1 MRRNK
6 LKVLSSLAILGIA
19 GLGLAACN
27 NNTGS
32 GTTPSPT
39 PTPTENGGGATTTPT
54 PTPVPT
60 TPSQTTTTTPNQSST
75 ANTPAQKVVKSISI
89 SGGKTLY
96 LVGEEFSFD
105 GVVVTKTY
113 NDETQETATA
123 DEVTY
128 KIYSDEDGTKEA
140 TSIATA
146 GTYYV
151 YVTCGGKDNYY
162 AITVQEKQQ
171 TIHENAVVKGVTP
184 TKTDISTKVDI
195 YNQNG
200 NEVYAT
206 ANSSKKIQSEDKS
219 ATCDGIEFSQRLK
232 MQGSAV
238 AAGESVSVAADGTV
252 SNGRVI
258 VVKVAQASK
267 LTFYGMPSSEQKR
280 SFILTNNAD
289 YSREVASAADKT
301 NIGSYKFDVAAGTYY
316 FYVGASNDALGTNA
330 GGWYFYGV
338 DIAYDVPTS
347 SLTYSEIKVDA
358 SNAKTDFNLNDTF
371 STDGLVVKG
380 KNNLGTWDIL
390 SKEDYKVTNT
400 DDTEVST
407 ATPGKKTLK
416 VTAKGHSDNYDIQVI
431 NPNAT
436 VENIVVKEE
445 AKGVYKQGEVI
456 SLSGL
461 VITSTDSDSV
471 TQDIAYDAEKITY
484 KVLDGETDVTS
495 QFTTL
500 TKGTYTVELTYASK
514 TTTYNITMLEVK
526 ERKFEYKNEV
536 AVGSDS
542 YASSLIVSYTDGTD
556 ADWSKYNDTILST
569 AEGYSTKF
577 YSDADCTTL
586 IDTATNAF
594 ASVGT
599 VYMKLSYQDYSSN
612 AITLTVKNFNSESY
626 YTKDN
631 LTSSSVVKDA
641 TIFDGNLITITG
653 GKNLGAPEG
662 KDGICNQEVQIKLDA
677 NTDASKFK
685 GLILNIK
692 QKVALKLYM
701 NCSTDKSGKT
711 FVIKD
716 PTGKIVFTSN
726 DIVKN
731 KTDNTLVEV
740 TLEAGTY
747 TIESLTGSVRFA
759 GIEATKAE

>member
-1 MRRNK
+1 MKRNK

-32 GTTPSPT
+32 GTTQSPT
-39 PTPTENGGGATTTPT
+39 TTPTENGGGATTPTPT

-60 TPSQTTTTTPNQSST
+60 TPSQSTTTTPNQSST
-75 ANTPAQKVVKSISI
+75 NTPEQNKIESISV
-89 SGGKTLY
+89 SGQTK
-96 LVGEEFSFD
+96 EFLPGSEFVF
-105 GVVVTKTY
+105 GGTVTK
-113 NDETQETATA
+113 N
-123 DEVTY
+123 
-128 KIYSDEDGTKEA
+128 YSDGSQVVATEEEYIVTIYTDNSYETEA
-140 TSIATA
+140 ENIKTA

-151 YVTCGGKDNYY
+151 VVSIGDKLATYEIV
-162 AITVQEKQQ
+162 VREKQQ

-195 YNQNG
+195 YNQHG
-200 NEVYAT
+200 NEVYVT
-206 ANSSKKIQSEDKS
+206 ANSSKKIQSEDKT

-238 AAGESVSVAADGTV
+238 AAGESVNVSADGTV

-301 NIGSYKFDVAAGTYY
+301 NIGSYEFDVAAGTYY
-316 FYVGASNDALGTNA
+316 FYVGATNATLGTTA

-338 DIAYDVPTS
+338 DIAYDVPAS

-358 SNAKTDFNLNDTF
+358 YNVRTDFNLNDTF

-416 VTAKGHSDNYDIQVI
+416 VTAKGHSDTYDIQVI

-436 VENIVVKEE
+436 IENIVVKEE

-484 KVLDGETDVTS
+484 KVLDGEADVTS

-526 ERKFEYKNEV
+526 EGKFEYKNEV

-626 YTKDN
+626 YVKDAN
-631 LTSSSVVKDA
+631 LTSGTDYKKQTLFEGNFVDVKV
-641 TIFDGNLITITG
+641 GTG
-653 GKNLGAPEG
+653 TCKADSNTA
-662 KDGICNQEVQIKLDA
+662 INQGEMQIKLDA
-677 NTDASKFK
+677 GDGKEIIFVV
-685 GLILNIK
+685 K
-692 QKVALKLYM
+692 QKITLKIIA
-701 NCSTDKSGKT
+701 NASGNKKYI
-711 FVIKD
+711 IKD
-716 PTGKIVFTSN
+716 AVGTELKAGDLS
-726 DIVKN
+726 
-731 KTDNTLVEV
+731 KTADGDTTIEI

-747 TIESLTGSVRFA
+747 SFTSNGGGVRFA

>member
-32 GTTPSPT
+32 GTTQSPT
-39 PTPTENGGGATTTPT
+39 STPTENGGGATTPTPT

-60 TPSQTTTTTPNQSST
+60 TPSQSTTTTPNQSST
-75 ANTPAQKVVKSISI
+75 NTPEQNKIESISV
-89 SGGKTLY
+89 SGQTK
-96 LVGEEFSFD
+96 EFLPGSEFVF
-105 GVVVTKTY
+105 GGTVTK
-113 NDETQETATA
+113 N
-123 DEVTY
+123 
-128 KIYSDEDGTKEA
+128 YSDGSQVVATEEEYIVTIYTDNSYETEA
-140 TSIATA
+140 ENIKTA

-151 YVTCGGKDNYY
+151 VVSIGDKLATYEIV
-162 AITVQEKQQ
+162 VREKQQ

-195 YNQNG
+195 YNQHG
-200 NEVYAT
+200 NEVYVT
-206 ANSSKKIQSEDKS
+206 ANSSKKIQSEDKT

-238 AAGESVSVAADGTV
+238 AAGESVNVSADGTV

-301 NIGSYKFDVAAGTYY
+301 NIGSYEFDVAAGTYY
-316 FYVGASNDALGTNA
+316 FYVGATNATLGTTA

-338 DIAYDVPTS
+338 DIAYDVPAS

-358 SNAKTDFNLNDTF
+358 SNVRTDFNLNDTF

-416 VTAKGHSDNYDIQVI
+416 VTAKGHSDTYDIQVI

-436 VENIVVKEE
+436 IENIVVKEE

-484 KVLDGETDVTS
+484 KVLDGEADVTS

-526 ERKFEYKNEV
+526 EGKFEYKNEV

-631 LTSSSVVKDA
+631 LTSSSVVKNV

-747 TIESLTGSVRFA
+747 TIESITGSVRFA

>member
-1 MRRNK
+1 MKRNK

-32 GTTPSPT
+32 GTTQSPT
-39 PTPTENGGGATTTPT
+39 TTPTENGGGATTPTPT

-60 TPSQTTTTTPNQSST
+60 TPSQSTTTTPNQSST
-75 ANTPAQKVVKSISI
+75 NTPEQNKIESISV
-89 SGGKTLY
+89 SGQTK
-96 LVGEEFSFD
+96 EFLPGSEFVF
-105 GVVVTKTY
+105 GGTVTK
-113 NDETQETATA
+113 N
-123 DEVTY
+123 
-128 KIYSDEDGTKEA
+128 YSDGSQVVATEEEYIVTIYTDNSYETEA
-140 TSIATA
+140 ENIKTA

-151 YVTCGGKDNYY
+151 VVSIGDKLATYEIV
-162 AITVQEKQQ
+162 VREKQQ

-195 YNQNG
+195 YNQHG
-200 NEVYAT
+200 NEVYVT
-206 ANSSKKIQSEDKS
+206 ANSSKKIQSEDKT

-238 AAGESVSVAADGTV
+238 AAGESVNVSADGTV

-301 NIGSYKFDVAAGTYY
+301 NIGSYEFDVAAGIYY
-316 FYVGASNDALGTNA
+316 FYVGATNATLGTTA

-338 DIAYDVPTS
+338 DIAYDVPAS

-358 SNAKTDFNLNDTF
+358 SNVRTDFNLNDTF

-416 VTAKGHSDNYDIQVI
+416 VTAKGHSDTYDIQVI

-436 VENIVVKEE
+436 IENIVVKEE

-484 KVLDGETDVTS
+484 KVLDGEADVTS

-526 ERKFEYKNEV
+526 EGKFEYKNEV

-626 YTKDN
+626 YVKDAN
-631 LTSSSVVKDA
+631 LTSGTDYKKQTLFEGNFVDVKV
-641 TIFDGNLITITG
+641 GTG
-653 GKNLGAPEG
+653 TCKADSNTA
-662 KDGICNQEVQIKLDA
+662 INQGEMQIKLDA
-677 NTDASKFK
+677 GDGKEIIFVV
-685 GLILNIK
+685 K
-692 QKVALKLYM
+692 QKITLKIIA
-701 NCSTDKSGKT
+701 NASGNKKYI
-711 FVIKD
+711 IKD
-716 PTGKIVFTSN
+716 AVGTELKAGDLS
-726 DIVKN
+726 
-731 KTDNTLVEV
+731 KTADGDTTIEI

-747 TIESLTGSVRFA
+747 SFTSNGGGVRFA

>member
-1 MRRNK
+1 MKRNK

-32 GTTPSPT
+32 GTYPKSTT
-39 PTPTENGGGATTTPT
+39 TPTENGGGATTPTPT

-60 TPSQTTTTTPNQSST
+60 TPSQSTTTTPNQSST
-75 ANTPAQKVVKSISI
+75 NTPEQNKIESISV
-89 SGGKTLY
+89 SGQTK
-96 LVGEEFSFD
+96 EFLPGSEFVF
-105 GVVVTKTY
+105 GGTVTK
-113 NDETQETATA
+113 N
-123 DEVTY
+123 
-128 KIYSDEDGTKEA
+128 YSDGSQVVATEEEYIVTIYTDNSYETEA
-140 TSIATA
+140 ENIKTA

-151 YVTCGGKDNYY
+151 VVSIGDKLATYEIV
-162 AITVQEKQQ
+162 VREKQQ

-195 YNQNG
+195 YNQHG
-200 NEVYAT
+200 NEVYVT
-206 ANSSKKIQSEDKS
+206 ANSSKKIQSEDKT

-238 AAGESVSVAADGTV
+238 AAGESVNVSADGTV

-301 NIGSYKFDVAAGTYY
+301 NIGSYEFDVAAGTYY
-316 FYVGASNDALGTNA
+316 FYVGATNATLGTTA

-338 DIAYDVPTS
+338 DIAYDVPAS

-358 SNAKTDFNLNDTF
+358 SNVRTDFNLNDTF

-416 VTAKGHSDNYDIQVI
+416 VTAKGHSDTYDIQVI

-436 VENIVVKEE
+436 IENIVVKEE

-484 KVLDGETDVTS
+484 KVLDGEADVTS

-526 ERKFEYKNEV
+526 EGKFEYKNEV

-626 YTKDN
+626 YVKDAN
-631 LTSSSVVKDA
+631 LTSGTDYKKQTLFEGNFVDVKV
-641 TIFDGNLITITG
+641 GTG
-653 GKNLGAPEG
+653 TCKADSNTA
-662 KDGICNQEVQIKLDA
+662 INQGEMQIKLDA
-677 NTDASKFK
+677 GDGKEIIFVV
-685 GLILNIK
+685 K
-692 QKVALKLYM
+692 QKITLKIIA
-701 NCSTDKSGKT
+701 NASGNKKYI
-711 FVIKD
+711 IKD
-716 PTGKIVFTSN
+716 AVGTELKAGDLS
-726 DIVKN
+726 
-731 KTDNTLVEV
+731 KTADGDTTIEI

-747 TIESLTGSVRFA
+747 SFTSNGGGVRFA

>member
-1 MRRNK
+1 MKRNK

-39 PTPTENGGGATTTPT
+39 TTPTENGGGATTPTPT

-60 TPSQTTTTTPNQSST
+60 TPSQSTTTTPNQSST
-75 ANTPAQKVVKSISI
+75 NTPEQNKIESISV
-89 SGGKTLY
+89 SGQTK
-96 LVGEEFSFD
+96 EFLPGSEFVF
-105 GVVVTKTY
+105 GGTVTK
-113 NDETQETATA
+113 N
-123 DEVTY
+123 
-128 KIYSDEDGTKEA
+128 YSDGSQVVATEEEYIVTIYTDNSYETEA
-140 TSIATA
+140 ENIKTA

-151 YVTCGGKDNYY
+151 VVSIGDKLATYEIV
-162 AITVQEKQQ
+162 VREKQQ

-195 YNQNG
+195 YNQHG
-200 NEVYAT
+200 NEVYVT
-206 ANSSKKIQSEDKS
+206 ANSSKKIQSEDKT

-238 AAGESVSVAADGTV
+238 AAGESVNVSADGTV

-301 NIGSYKFDVAAGTYY
+301 NIGSYEFDVAAGTYY
-316 FYVGASNDALGTNA
+316 FYVGATNATLGTTA

-338 DIAYDVPTS
+338 DIAYDVPAS

-358 SNAKTDFNLNDTF
+358 SNVRTDFNLNDTF

-416 VTAKGHSDNYDIQVI
+416 VTAKGHSDTYDIQVI

-436 VENIVVKEE
+436 IENIVVKEE

-484 KVLDGETDVTS
+484 KVLDGEADVTS

-526 ERKFEYKNEV
+526 EGKFEYKNEV

-626 YTKDN
+626 YVKDAN
-631 LTSSSVVKDA
+631 LTSGTDYKKQTLFEGNFVDVKV
-641 TIFDGNLITITG
+641 GTG
-653 GKNLGAPEG
+653 TCKADSNTA
-662 KDGICNQEVQIKLDA
+662 INQGEMQIKLDA
-677 NTDASKFK
+677 GDGKEIIFVV
-685 GLILNIK
+685 K
-692 QKVALKLYM
+692 QKITLKIIA
-701 NCSTDKSGKT
+701 NASGNKKYI
-711 FVIKD
+711 IKD
-716 PTGKIVFTSN
+716 AVGTELKAGDLS
-726 DIVKN
+726 
-731 KTDNTLVEV
+731 KTADGDTTIEI

-747 TIESLTGSVRFA
+747 SFTSNGGGVRFA

>member
-1 MRRNK
+1 MKRNK

-32 GTTPSPT
+32 GTTQSPT
-39 PTPTENGGGATTTPT
+39 TTPTENGGGATTPTPT

-60 TPSQTTTTTPNQSST
+60 TPSQSTTTTPNQSST
-75 ANTPAQKVVKSISI
+75 NTPEQNKIESISV
-89 SGGKTLY
+89 SGQTK
-96 LVGEEFSFD
+96 EFLPGSEFVF
-105 GVVVTKTY
+105 GGTVTK
-113 NDETQETATA
+113 N
-123 DEVTY
+123 
-128 KIYSDEDGTKEA
+128 YSDGSQVVATEEEYIVTIYTDNSYETEA
-140 TSIATA
+140 ENIKTA

-151 YVTCGGKDNYY
+151 VVSIGDKLATYEIV
-162 AITVQEKQQ
+162 VREKQQ

-195 YNQNG
+195 YNQHG
-200 NEVYAT
+200 NEVYVT
-206 ANSSKKIQSEDKS
+206 ANSSKKIQSEDKT

-238 AAGESVSVAADGTV
+238 AAGESVNVSADGTV

-301 NIGSYKFDVAAGTYY
+301 NIGSYEFDVAAGTYY
-316 FYVGASNDALGTNA
+316 FYVGATNATLGTTA

-338 DIAYDVPTS
+338 DIAYDVPAS

-358 SNAKTDFNLNDTF
+358 SNVRTDFNLNDTF

-416 VTAKGHSDNYDIQVI
+416 VTAKGHSDTYDIQVI

-436 VENIVVKEE
+436 IENIVVKEE

-484 KVLDGETDVTS
+484 KVLDGEADVTS

-526 ERKFEYKNEV
+526 EGKFEYKNEV

-626 YTKDN
+626 YIKDAN
-631 LTSSSVVKDA
+631 LTSGTDYKKQTLFEGNFVDVKV
-641 TIFDGNLITITG
+641 GTG
-653 GKNLGAPEG
+653 TCKADSNTA
-662 KDGICNQEVQIKLDA
+662 INQGEMQIKLDA
-677 NTDASKFK
+677 GDGKEIIFV
-685 GLILNIK
+685 LLQMHLEIK
-692 QKVALKLYM
+692 
-701 NCSTDKSGKT
+701 
-711 FVIKD
+711 
-716 PTGKIVFTSN
+716 
-726 DIVKN
+726 
-731 KTDNTLVEV
+731 NTLLKMQ
-740 TLEAGTY
+740 LE
-747 TIESLTGSVRFA
+747 RN
-759 GIEATKAE
+759 

>member
-32 GTTPSPT
+32 GTTQSPT
-39 PTPTENGGGATTTPT
+39 TTPTENGGGATTPTPT

-60 TPSQTTTTTPNQSST
+60 TPSQSTTPTPNQSST
-75 ANTPAQKVVKSISI
+75 NTPEQNKIESISV
-89 SGGKTLY
+89 SGQTK
-96 LVGEEFSFD
+96 EFLPGSEFVF
-105 GVVVTKTY
+105 GGTVTK
-113 NDETQETATA
+113 N
-123 DEVTY
+123 
-128 KIYSDEDGTKEA
+128 YSDGSQVVATEEEYIVTIYTDNSYETEA
-140 TSIATA
+140 ENIKTA

-151 YVTCGGKDNYY
+151 VVSIGDKLATYEIV
-162 AITVQEKQQ
+162 VREKQQ

-184 TKTDISTKVDI
+184 TETDISTKVDI
-195 YNQNG
+195 YNQHG
-200 NEVYAT
+200 NEVYVT
-206 ANSSKKIQSEDKS
+206 ANSSKKIQSEDKT

-238 AAGESVSVAADGTV
+238 AAGESVNVSADGTV

-280 SFILTNNAD
+280 SFILTNNVD

-301 NIGSYKFDVAAGTYY
+301 NIGSYEFDVAAGTYY
-316 FYVGASNDALGTNA
+316 FYVGATNATLGTTA

-338 DIAYDVPTS
+338 DIAYDVPAS

-358 SNAKTDFNLNDTF
+358 SNVRTDFNLNDTF

-416 VTAKGHSDNYDIQVI
+416 VTAKGHSDTYDIQVI

-436 VENIVVKEE
+436 IENIVVKEE

-484 KVLDGETDVTS
+484 KVLDGEADVTS

-526 ERKFEYKNEV
+526 EGKFEYKNEV

-626 YTKDN
+626 YVKDAN
-631 LTSSSVVKDA
+631 LTSGTDYKKQTLFEGNFVDVKV
-641 TIFDGNLITITG
+641 GTG
-653 GKNLGAPEG
+653 TCKADSNTA
-662 KDGICNQEVQIKLDA
+662 INQGEMQIKLDA
-677 NTDASKFK
+677 GDGKEIIFVV
-685 GLILNIK
+685 K
-692 QKVALKLYM
+692 QKITLKIIA
-701 NCSTDKSGKT
+701 NASGNKKYI
-711 FVIKD
+711 IKD
-716 PTGKIVFTSN
+716 AVGTELKAGDLS
-726 DIVKN
+726 
-731 KTDNTLVEV
+731 KTADGDTTIEI

-747 TIESLTGSVRFA
+747 SFTSNGGGVRFA

>member
-1 MRRNK
+1 MKRNK

-32 GTTPSPT
+32 GTTQSPT
-39 PTPTENGGGATTTPT
+39 TTPTENGGGATTPTPT

-60 TPSQTTTTTPNQSST
+60 TPSQSTTTTPNQSST
-75 ANTPAQKVVKSISI
+75 NTPEQNKIESISV
-89 SGGKTLY
+89 SGQTK
-96 LVGEEFSFD
+96 EFLPGSEFVF
-105 GVVVTKTY
+105 GGTVTK
-113 NDETQETATA
+113 N
-123 DEVTY
+123 
-128 KIYSDEDGTKEA
+128 YSDGSQVVATEEEYIVTIYTDNSYETEA
-140 TSIATA
+140 ENIKTA

-151 YVTCGGKDNYY
+151 VVSIGDKLATYEIV
-162 AITVQEKQQ
+162 VREKQQ

-195 YNQNG
+195 YNQHG
-200 NEVYAT
+200 NEVYVT
-206 ANSSKKIQSEDKS
+206 ANSSKKIQSEDKT

-238 AAGESVSVAADGTV
+238 AAGESVNVSADGTV

-301 NIGSYKFDVAAGTYY
+301 NIGSYEFDVAAGTYY
-316 FYVGASNDALGTNA
+316 FYVGATNATLGTTA

-338 DIAYDVPTS
+338 DIAYDVPAS

-358 SNAKTDFNLNDTF
+358 SNVRTDFNLNDTF

-416 VTAKGHSDNYDIQVI
+416 VTAKGHSDTYDIQVI

-436 VENIVVKEE
+436 IENIVVKEE

-484 KVLDGETDVTS
+484 KVLDGEADVTS

-526 ERKFEYKNEV
+526 EGKFEYKNEV

-626 YTKDN
+626 YVKDAN
-631 LTSSSVVKDA
+631 LTSGTDYKKQTLFEGNFVDVKV
-641 TIFDGNLITITG
+641 GTG
-653 GKNLGAPEG
+653 TCKADSNTA
-662 KDGICNQEVQIKLDA
+662 INQGEMQIKLDA
-677 NTDASKFK
+677 GDGKEIIFVV
-685 GLILNIK
+685 K
-692 QKVALKLYM
+692 QKITLKIIA
-701 NCSTDKSGKT
+701 NASGNKKYI
-711 FVIKD
+711 IKD
-716 PTGKIVFTSN
+716 AVGTELKAGDLS
-726 DIVKN
+726 
-731 KTDNTLVEV
+731 KTADGDTTIEI

-747 TIESLTGSVRFA
+747 SFTSNGGGVRFA
-759 GIEATKAE
+759 GIEATKVE

>member
-1 MRRNK
+1 MKRNK

-32 GTTPSPT
+32 GTTQSPT
-39 PTPTENGGGATTTPT
+39 TTPTENGGGATTPTPT

-60 TPSQTTTTTPNQSST
+60 TPSQSTTTTPNQSST
-75 ANTPAQKVVKSISI
+75 NTPEQNKIESISV
-89 SGGKTLY
+89 SGQTK
-96 LVGEEFSFD
+96 EFLPGSEFVF
-105 GVVVTKTY
+105 GGTVTK
-113 NDETQETATA
+113 N
-123 DEVTY
+123 
-128 KIYSDEDGTKEA
+128 YSDGSQVVATEEEYIVTIYTDNSYETEA
-140 TSIATA
+140 ENIKTA

-151 YVTCGGKDNYY
+151 VVSIGDKLATYEIV
-162 AITVQEKQQ
+162 VREKQQ
-171 TIHENAVVKGVTP
+171 TIHEKAVVKGVTP

-195 YNQNG
+195 YNQHG
-200 NEVYAT
+200 NEVYVT
-206 ANSSKKIQSEDKS
+206 ANSSKKIQSEDKT

-238 AAGESVSVAADGTV
+238 AAGESVNVSADGTV

-289 YSREVASAADKT
+289 YSREVASAADKA
-301 NIGSYKFDVAAGTYY
+301 NIGSYEFDVAAGTYY
-316 FYVGASNDALGTNA
+316 FYVGATNATLGTTA

-338 DIAYDVPTS
+338 DIAYDVPAS

-358 SNAKTDFNLNDTF
+358 SNVRTDFNLNDTF

-390 SKEDYKVTNT
+390 SKEDYKVINT

-416 VTAKGHSDNYDIQVI
+416 VTAKGHSDTYDIQVI

-436 VENIVVKEE
+436 IENIIVKEE

-484 KVLDGETDVTS
+484 KVLDGEADVTS

-526 ERKFEYKNEV
+526 EGKFEYKNEV

-626 YTKDN
+626 YVKDAN
-631 LTSSSVVKDA
+631 LTSGTDYKKQTLFEGNFVDVKV
-641 TIFDGNLITITG
+641 GTG
-653 GKNLGAPEG
+653 TCKADSNTA
-662 KDGICNQEVQIKLDA
+662 INQGEMQIKLDA
-677 NTDASKFK
+677 GDGKEIIFVV
-685 GLILNIK
+685 K
-692 QKVALKLYM
+692 QKITLKIIA
-701 NCSTDKSGKT
+701 NASGNKKYI
-711 FVIKD
+711 IKD
-716 PTGKIVFTSN
+716 AVGTELKAGDLS
-726 DIVKN
+726 
-731 KTDNTLVEV
+731 KTADGDTTIEI

-747 TIESLTGSVRFA
+747 SFTSNGGGVRFA

>member
-1 MRRNK
+1 MKRNK

-32 GTTPSPT
+32 GTTQSPT
-39 PTPTENGGGATTTPT
+39 TTPTENGGGATTPTPT

-60 TPSQTTTTTPNQSST
+60 TPSQSTTTTPNQSST
-75 ANTPAQKVVKSISI
+75 NTPEQNKIESISV
-89 SGGKTLY
+89 SGQTK
-96 LVGEEFSFD
+96 EFLPGSEFVF
-105 GVVVTKTY
+105 GGTVTK
-113 NDETQETATA
+113 N
-123 DEVTY
+123 
-128 KIYSDEDGTKEA
+128 YSDGSQVVATEEEYIVTIYTDNSYETEA
-140 TSIATA
+140 ENIKTA

-151 YVTCGGKDNYY
+151 VVSIGDKLATYEIV
-162 AITVQEKQQ
+162 VREKQQ

-195 YNQNG
+195 YNQHG
-200 NEVYAT
+200 NEVYVT
-206 ANSSKKIQSEDKS
+206 ANSSKKIQSEDKT

-238 AAGESVSVAADGTV
+238 AAGESVNVSADGTV

-301 NIGSYKFDVAAGTYY
+301 NIGSYEFDVAAGTYY
-316 FYVGASNDALGTNA
+316 FYVGATNATLGTTA

-338 DIAYDVPTS
+338 DIAYDVPAS

-358 SNAKTDFNLNDTF
+358 SNVRTDFNLNDKF

-416 VTAKGHSDNYDIQVI
+416 VTAKGHSDTYDIQVI

-436 VENIVVKEE
+436 IENIVVKEE

-484 KVLDGETDVTS
+484 KVLDGEADVTS

-526 ERKFEYKNEV
+526 EGKFEYKNEV

-626 YTKDN
+626 YVKDAN
-631 LTSSSVVKDA
+631 LTSGTDYKKQTLFEGNFVDVKV
-641 TIFDGNLITITG
+641 GTG
-653 GKNLGAPEG
+653 TCKADSNTA
-662 KDGICNQEVQIKLDA
+662 INQGEMQIKLDA
-677 NTDASKFK
+677 GDGKEIIFVV
-685 GLILNIK
+685 K
-692 QKVALKLYM
+692 QKITLKIIA
-701 NCSTDKSGKT
+701 NASGNKKYI
-711 FVIKD
+711 IKD
-716 PTGKIVFTSN
+716 AVGTELKAGDLS
-726 DIVKN
+726 
-731 KTDNTLVEV
+731 KTADGDTTIEI

-747 TIESLTGSVRFA
+747 SFTSNGGGVRFA

>member
-1 MRRNK
+1 MKRNK

-32 GTTPSPT
+32 GTTQSPT
-39 PTPTENGGGATTTPT
+39 TNPTENGGGATTPTPT

-60 TPSQTTTTTPNQSST
+60 TPSQSTTTTPNQSST
-75 ANTPAQKVVKSISI
+75 NTPKQNKIESISV
-89 SGGKTLY
+89 SGQTK
-96 LVGEEFSFD
+96 EFLPGSEFVF
-105 GVVVTKTY
+105 GGTVTK
-113 NDETQETATA
+113 N
-123 DEVTY
+123 
-128 KIYSDEDGTKEA
+128 YSDGSQVVATEEEYIVTIYTDNSYETEA
-140 TSIATA
+140 ENIKTA

-151 YVTCGGKDNYY
+151 VVSIGDKLATYEIV
-162 AITVQEKQQ
+162 VREKQQ

-195 YNQNG
+195 YNQHG
-200 NEVYAT
+200 NEVYVT
-206 ANSSKKIQSEDKS
+206 ANSSKKIQSEDKT

-238 AAGESVSVAADGTV
+238 AAGESVNVSADGTV

-301 NIGSYKFDVAAGTYY
+301 NIGSYEFDVAAGTYY
-316 FYVGASNDALGTNA
+316 FYVGATNATLGTTA

-338 DIAYDVPTS
+338 DIAYDVPAS

-358 SNAKTDFNLNDTF
+358 SNVRTDFNLNDTF

-416 VTAKGHSDNYDIQVI
+416 VTAKGHSDTYDIQVI

-436 VENIVVKEE
+436 IENIVVKEE

-484 KVLDGETDVTS
+484 KVLDGEADVTS

-526 ERKFEYKNEV
+526 EGKFEYKNEV

-626 YTKDN
+626 YVKDAN
-631 LTSSSVVKDA
+631 LTSGTDYKKQTLFEGNFVDVKV
-641 TIFDGNLITITG
+641 GTG
-653 GKNLGAPEG
+653 TCKADSNTA
-662 KDGICNQEVQIKLDA
+662 INQGEMQIKLDA
-677 NTDASKFK
+677 GDGKEIIFVV
-685 GLILNIK
+685 K
-692 QKVALKLYM
+692 QKITLKIIA
-701 NCSTDKSGKT
+701 NASGNKKYI
-711 FVIKD
+711 IKD
-716 PTGKIVFTSN
+716 AVGTELKAGDLS
-726 DIVKN
+726 
-731 KTDNTLVEV
+731 KTADGDTTIEI

-747 TIESLTGSVRFA
+747 SFTSNGGGVRFA

>member
-1 MRRNK
+1 MKRNK
-6 LKVLSSLAILGIA
+6 LKVLNSLAILGIA

-32 GTTPSPT
+32 GTTQSPT
-39 PTPTENGGGATTTPT
+39 TTPTENGVGATTPTPT

-60 TPSQTTTTTPNQSST
+60 TPSQSTTTTPNQSST
-75 ANTPAQKVVKSISI
+75 NTPEQNKIESISV
-89 SGGKTLY
+89 SGQTK
-96 LVGEEFSFD
+96 EFLPGSEFVF
-105 GVVVTKTY
+105 GGTVTK
-113 NDETQETATA
+113 N
-123 DEVTY
+123 
-128 KIYSDEDGTKEA
+128 YSDGSQVVATEEEYIVTIYTDNSYETEA
-140 TSIATA
+140 ENIKTA

-151 YVTCGGKDNYY
+151 VVSIGDKLATYEIV
-162 AITVQEKQQ
+162 VREKQQ

-195 YNQNG
+195 YNQHG
-200 NEVYAT
+200 NEVYVT
-206 ANSSKKIQSEDKS
+206 ANSSKKIQSEDKT

-238 AAGESVSVAADGTV
+238 AAGERVNVSADGTV

-301 NIGSYKFDVAAGTYY
+301 NIGSYEFDVAAGTYY
-316 FYVGASNDALGTNA
+316 FYVGATNATLGTTA

-338 DIAYDVPTS
+338 DIAYDVPAS

-358 SNAKTDFNLNDTF
+358 SNVRTDFNLNDTF

-416 VTAKGHSDNYDIQVI
+416 VTAKGHSDTYDIQVI
-431 NPNAT
+431 NPNST
-436 VENIVVKEE
+436 IENIVVKEE

-471 TQDIAYDAEKITY
+471 TQDIAYDVEKITY
-484 KVLDGETDVTS
+484 KVLDGEADVTS

-526 ERKFEYKNEV
+526 EGKFEYKNEV

-626 YTKDN
+626 YVKDAN
-631 LTSSSVVKDA
+631 LTSGTDYKKQTLFEGNFVDVKV
-641 TIFDGNLITITG
+641 GTG
-653 GKNLGAPEG
+653 TCKADSNTA
-662 KDGICNQEVQIKLDA
+662 INQGEMQIKLDA
-677 NTDASKFK
+677 GDGKEIIFVV
-685 GLILNIK
+685 K
-692 QKVALKLYM
+692 QKITLKIIA
-701 NCSTDKSGKT
+701 NASGNKKYI
-711 FVIKD
+711 IKD
-716 PTGKIVFTSN
+716 AVGTELKAGDLS
-726 DIVKN
+726 
-731 KTDNTLVEV
+731 KTADGDTTIEI

-747 TIESLTGSVRFA
+747 SFTSNGGGVRFA

>member
-1 MRRNK
+1 MKRNK

-32 GTTPSPT
+32 GTTQSPT
-39 PTPTENGGGATTTPT
+39 PTPTENGGGATTPTPT

-60 TPSQTTTTTPNQSST
+60 TPSQSTTTTPNQSST
-75 ANTPAQKVVKSISI
+75 NTPEQNKIESISV
-89 SGGKTLY
+89 SGQTK
-96 LVGEEFSFD
+96 EFLPGSEFVF
-105 GVVVTKTY
+105 GGTVTK
-113 NDETQETATA
+113 N
-123 DEVTY
+123 
-128 KIYSDEDGTKEA
+128 YSDGSQVVATEEEYIVTIYTDNSYETEA
-140 TSIATA
+140 ENIKTA

-151 YVTCGGKDNYY
+151 VVSIGDKLATYEIV
-162 AITVQEKQQ
+162 VREKQQ

-184 TKTDISTKVDI
+184 TETDISTKVDI
-195 YNQNG
+195 YNQHG
-200 NEVYAT
+200 NEVYVT
-206 ANSSKKIQSEDKS
+206 ANSSKKIQSEDKT

-238 AAGESVSVAADGTV
+238 AAGESVNVSADGTV

-301 NIGSYKFDVAAGTYY
+301 NIGSYEFDVAAGTYY
-316 FYVGASNDALGTNA
+316 FYVGATNATLGTTA

-338 DIAYDVPTS
+338 DIAYDVPAS

-358 SNAKTDFNLNDTF
+358 SNVRTDFNLNDTF

-390 SKEDYKVTNT
+390 SKEDYKVTNN

-416 VTAKGHSDNYDIQVI
+416 VTAKGHSDTYDIQVI

-436 VENIVVKEE
+436 IENIVVKEE

-484 KVLDGETDVTS
+484 KVLDGEADVTS

-526 ERKFEYKNEV
+526 EGKFEYKNEV

-626 YTKDN
+626 YVKDAN
-631 LTSSSVVKDA
+631 LTSGTDYKKQTLFEGNFVDVKV
-641 TIFDGNLITITG
+641 GTG
-653 GKNLGAPEG
+653 TCKADSNTA
-662 KDGICNQEVQIKLDA
+662 INQGEMQIKLDA
-677 NTDASKFK
+677 GDGKEIIFVV
-685 GLILNIK
+685 K
-692 QKVALKLYM
+692 QKITLKIIA
-701 NCSTDKSGKT
+701 NASGNKKYI
-711 FVIKD
+711 IKD
-716 PTGKIVFTSN
+716 AVGTELKAGDLS
-726 DIVKN
+726 
-731 KTDNTLVEV
+731 KTADGDTTIEI

-747 TIESLTGSVRFA
+747 SFTSNGGGVRFA

>member
-6 LKVLSSLAILGIA
+6 LKVLSSLAILGIG

-32 GTTPSPT
+32 GTTQSPT
-39 PTPTENGGGATTTPT
+39 TTPTENGGGATTPTPT

-60 TPSQTTTTTPNQSST
+60 TPSQSTTTTPNQSST
-75 ANTPAQKVVKSISI
+75 NTPEQNKIESISV
-89 SGGKTLY
+89 SGQTK
-96 LVGEEFSFD
+96 EFLPGSEFVF
-105 GVVVTKTY
+105 GGTVTK
-113 NDETQETATA
+113 N
-123 DEVTY
+123 
-128 KIYSDEDGTKEA
+128 YSDGSQVVATEEEYIVTIYTDNSYETEA
-140 TSIATA
+140 ENIKTA

-151 YVTCGGKDNYY
+151 VVSIGDKLATYEIV
-162 AITVQEKQQ
+162 VREKQQ

-195 YNQNG
+195 YNQHG
-200 NEVYAT
+200 NEVYVT
-206 ANSSKKIQSEDKS
+206 ANSSKKIQSEDKT

-238 AAGESVSVAADGTV
+238 AAGESVNVSADGTV

-301 NIGSYKFDVAAGTYY
+301 NIGSYEFDVAAGTYY
-316 FYVGASNDALGTNA
+316 FYVGATNATLGTTA

-338 DIAYDVPTS
+338 DIAYDVPAS

-358 SNAKTDFNLNDTF
+358 SNVRTDFNLNDTF

-416 VTAKGHSDNYDIQVI
+416 VTAKGHSDTYDIQVI

-436 VENIVVKEE
+436 IENIVVKEE

-484 KVLDGETDVTS
+484 KVLDGEADVTS

-526 ERKFEYKNEV
+526 EGKFEYKNEV

-626 YTKDN
+626 YVKDAN
-631 LTSSSVVKDA
+631 LTSGTDYKKQTLFEGNFVDVKV
-641 TIFDGNLITITG
+641 GTG
-653 GKNLGAPEG
+653 TCKADSNTA
-662 KDGICNQEVQIKLDA
+662 INQGEMQIKLDA
-677 NTDASKFK
+677 GDGKEIIFVV
-685 GLILNIK
+685 K
-692 QKVALKLYM
+692 QKITLKIIA
-701 NCSTDKSGKT
+701 NASGNKKYI
-711 FVIKD
+711 IKD
-716 PTGKIVFTSN
+716 AVGTELKAGDLS
-726 DIVKN
+726 
-731 KTDNTLVEV
+731 KTADGDTTIEI

-747 TIESLTGSVRFA
+747 SFTSNGGGVRFA

>member
-1 MRRNK
+1 MKRNK

-32 GTTPSPT
+32 GTTQSPT
-39 PTPTENGGGATTTPT
+39 QTPTENGGGATTPTPT

-60 TPSQTTTTTPNQSST
+60 TPSQSTTTTPNQSST
-75 ANTPAQKVVKSISI
+75 NTPEQNKIESISV
-89 SGGKTLY
+89 SGQTK
-96 LVGEEFSFD
+96 EFLPGSEFVF
-105 GVVVTKTY
+105 GGTVTK
-113 NDETQETATA
+113 N
-123 DEVTY
+123 
-128 KIYSDEDGTKEA
+128 YSDGSQVVATEEEYIVTIYTDNSYETEA
-140 TSIATA
+140 ENIKTA

-151 YVTCGGKDNYY
+151 VVSIGDKLATYEIV
-162 AITVQEKQQ
+162 VQEKQQ

-195 YNQNG
+195 YNQHG
-200 NEVYAT
+200 NEVYVT
-206 ANSSKKIQSEDKS
+206 ANSSKKIQSEDKT

-238 AAGESVSVAADGTV
+238 AAGESVNVSADGTV

-301 NIGSYKFDVAAGTYY
+301 NIGSYEFDVAAGTYY
-316 FYVGASNDALGTNA
+316 FYVGATNATLGTTA

-338 DIAYDVPTS
+338 DIAYDVPAS

-358 SNAKTDFNLNDTF
+358 SNVRTDFNLNDTF

-390 SKEDYKVTNT
+390 SKEDYKVTTT

-416 VTAKGHSDNYDIQVI
+416 VTAKGHSDTYDIQVI

-436 VENIVVKEE
+436 IENIVVKEE

-484 KVLDGETDVTS
+484 KVLDGEADVTS

-526 ERKFEYKNEV
+526 EGKFEYKNEV

-626 YTKDN
+626 YVKDAN
-631 LTSSSVVKDA
+631 LTSGTDYKKQTLFEGNFVDVKV
-641 TIFDGNLITITG
+641 GTG
-653 GKNLGAPEG
+653 TCKADSNTA
-662 KDGICNQEVQIKLDA
+662 INQGEMQIKLDA
-677 NTDASKFK
+677 GDGKEIIFVV
-685 GLILNIK
+685 K
-692 QKVALKLYM
+692 QKITLKIIA
-701 NCSTDKSGKT
+701 NASGNKKYI
-711 FVIKD
+711 IKD
-716 PTGKIVFTSN
+716 AVGTELKAGDLS
-726 DIVKN
+726 
-731 KTDNTLVEV
+731 KTADGDTTIEI

-747 TIESLTGSVRFA
+747 SFTSNGGGVRFA

>member
-1 MRRNK
+1 MKRNK

-32 GTTPSPT
+32 GTTQSPT
-39 PTPTENGGGATTTPT
+39 PTPTENGGGATTPTPT

-60 TPSQTTTTTPNQSST
+60 TPSQSTTTTPNQSST
-75 ANTPAQKVVKSISI
+75 NTPEQNKIESISV
-89 SGGKTLY
+89 SGQTK
-96 LVGEEFSFD
+96 EFLPGSEFVF
-105 GVVVTKTY
+105 GGTVTK
-113 NDETQETATA
+113 N
-123 DEVTY
+123 
-128 KIYSDEDGTKEA
+128 YSDGSQVVATEEEYIVTIYTDNSYETEA
-140 TSIATA
+140 ENIKTA

-151 YVTCGGKDNYY
+151 VVSIGDKLATYEIV
-162 AITVQEKQQ
+162 VREKQQ

-195 YNQNG
+195 YNQHG
-200 NEVYAT
+200 NEVYVT
-206 ANSSKKIQSEDKS
+206 ANSSKKIQSEDKT

-238 AAGESVSVAADGTV
+238 AAGESVNVSADGTV

-301 NIGSYKFDVAAGTYY
+301 NIGSYEFDVAAGTYY
-316 FYVGASNDALGTNA
+316 FYVGATNATLGTTA

-338 DIAYDVPTS
+338 DIAYDVPAS

-358 SNAKTDFNLNDTF
+358 SNVRTDFNLNDTF

-416 VTAKGHSDNYDIQVI
+416 VTAKGHSDTYDIKVI

-436 VENIVVKEE
+436 IENIVVKEE

-484 KVLDGETDVTS
+484 KVLDGEADVTS

-526 ERKFEYKNEV
+526 EGKFEYKNEV

-626 YTKDN
+626 YVKDAN
-631 LTSSSVVKDA
+631 LTSGTDYKKQTLFEGNFVDVKV
-641 TIFDGNLITITG
+641 GTG
-653 GKNLGAPEG
+653 TCKADSNTA
-662 KDGICNQEVQIKLDA
+662 INQGEMQIKLDA
-677 NTDASKFK
+677 GDGKEIIFVV
-685 GLILNIK
+685 K
-692 QKVALKLYM
+692 QKITLKIIA
-701 NCSTDKSGKT
+701 NASGNKKYI
-711 FVIKD
+711 IKD
-716 PTGKIVFTSN
+716 AVGTELKAGDLS
-726 DIVKN
+726 
-731 KTDNTLVEV
+731 KTADGDTTIEI

-747 TIESLTGSVRFA
+747 SFTSNGGGVRFA

>member
-1 MRRNK
+1 MKRNK

-32 GTTPSPT
+32 GTTQSPT
-39 PTPTENGGGATTTPT
+39 TNPTENGGGATTPTPT

-60 TPSQTTTTTPNQSST
+60 TPSQSTTTTPNQSST
-75 ANTPAQKVVKSISI
+75 NTPEQNKIESISV
-89 SGGKTLY
+89 SGQTK
-96 LVGEEFSFD
+96 EFLPGSEFVF
-105 GVVVTKTY
+105 GGTVTK
-113 NDETQETATA
+113 N
-123 DEVTY
+123 
-128 KIYSDEDGTKEA
+128 YSDGSQVVATEEEYIVTIYTDNSYETEA
-140 TSIATA
+140 ENIKTA

-151 YVTCGGKDNYY
+151 VVSIGDKLATYEIV
-162 AITVQEKQQ
+162 VREKQQ

-195 YNQNG
+195 YNQHG
-200 NEVYAT
+200 NEVYVT
-206 ANSSKKIQSEDKS
+206 ANSSKKIQSEDKT

-238 AAGESVSVAADGTV
+238 AAGESVNVSADGTV

-301 NIGSYKFDVAAGTYY
+301 NIGSYEFDVAAGTYY
-316 FYVGASNDALGTNA
+316 FYVGATNATLGTTA

-338 DIAYDVPTS
+338 DIAYDVPAS

-358 SNAKTDFNLNDTF
+358 SNVRTDFNLNDTF

-416 VTAKGHSDNYDIQVI
+416 VTAKGHSDTYDIQVI

-436 VENIVVKEE
+436 IENIVVKEE

-484 KVLDGETDVTS
+484 KVLDGEADVTS

-526 ERKFEYKNEV
+526 EGKFEYKNEV

-626 YTKDN
+626 YVKDAN
-631 LTSSSVVKDA
+631 LTSGTDYKKQTLFEGNFVDVKV
-641 TIFDGNLITITG
+641 GTG
-653 GKNLGAPEG
+653 TCKADSNTA
-662 KDGICNQEVQIKLDA
+662 INQGEMQIKLDA
-677 NTDASKFK
+677 GDGKEIIFVV
-685 GLILNIK
+685 K
-692 QKVALKLYM
+692 QKITLKIIA
-701 NCSTDKSGKT
+701 NASGNKKYI
-711 FVIKD
+711 IKD
-716 PTGKIVFTSN
+716 AVGTELKAGDLS
-726 DIVKN
+726 
-731 KTDNTLVEV
+731 KTADGDTTIEI

-747 TIESLTGSVRFA
+747 SFTSNGGGVRFA

>member
-1 MRRNK
+1 MKRNK

-32 GTTPSPT
+32 GTTQSPT
-39 PTPTENGGGATTTPT
+39 TTPTENGGGATTPTPT

-60 TPSQTTTTTPNQSST
+60 TPSQSTTTTPNQSST
-75 ANTPAQKVVKSISI
+75 NTPEQNKIESISV
-89 SGGKTLY
+89 SGQTK
-96 LVGEEFSFD
+96 EFLPGSEFVF
-105 GVVVTKTY
+105 GGTVTK
-113 NDETQETATA
+113 N
-123 DEVTY
+123 
-128 KIYSDEDGTKEA
+128 YSDGSQVVATEEEYIVTIYTDNSYETEA
-140 TSIATA
+140 ENIKTA

-151 YVTCGGKDNYY
+151 VVSIGDKLATYEIV
-162 AITVQEKQQ
+162 VREKQQ

-195 YNQNG
+195 YNQHG
-200 NEVYAT
+200 NEVYVT
-206 ANSSKKIQSEDKS
+206 ANSSKKIQSEDKT

-238 AAGESVSVAADGTV
+238 AAGESVNVSADGTV

-301 NIGSYKFDVAAGTYY
+301 NIGSYEFDVAAGTYY
-316 FYVGASNDALGTNA
+316 FYVGATNATLGTTA
-330 GGWYFYGV
+330 GAWYFYGV
-338 DIAYDVPTS
+338 DIAYDVPAS

-358 SNAKTDFNLNDTF
+358 SNVRTDFNLNDTF

-416 VTAKGHSDNYDIQVI
+416 VTAKGHSDTYDIQVI

-436 VENIVVKEE
+436 IENIVVKEE

-484 KVLDGETDVTS
+484 KVLDGEADVTS

-526 ERKFEYKNEV
+526 EGKFEYKNEV

-626 YTKDN
+626 YVKDAN
-631 LTSSSVVKDA
+631 LTSGTDYKKQTLFEGNFVDVKV
-641 TIFDGNLITITG
+641 GTG
-653 GKNLGAPEG
+653 TCKADSNTA
-662 KDGICNQEVQIKLDA
+662 INQGEMQIKLDA
-677 NTDASKFK
+677 GDGKEIIFVV
-685 GLILNIK
+685 K
-692 QKVALKLYM
+692 QKITLKIIA
-701 NCSTDKSGKT
+701 NASGNKKYI
-711 FVIKD
+711 IKD
-716 PTGKIVFTSN
+716 AVGTELKAGDLS
-726 DIVKN
+726 
-731 KTDNTLVEV
+731 KTADGDTTIEI

-747 TIESLTGSVRFA
+747 SFTSNDGGVRFA

>member
-1 MRRNK
+1 MKRNK

-32 GTTPSPT
+32 GTTQSPT
-39 PTPTENGGGATTTPT
+39 PTPT

-60 TPSQTTTTTPNQSST
+60 TPSQSTTTTPNQSST
-75 ANTPAQKVVKSISI
+75 NTPEQNKIESISV
-89 SGGKTLY
+89 SGQTK
-96 LVGEEFSFD
+96 EFLPGSEFVF
-105 GVVVTKTY
+105 GGTVTK
-113 NDETQETATA
+113 N
-123 DEVTY
+123 
-128 KIYSDEDGTKEA
+128 YSDGSQVVATEEEYIVTIYTDNSYETEA
-140 TSIATA
+140 ENIKTA

-151 YVTCGGKDNYY
+151 VVSIGDKLATYEIV
-162 AITVQEKQQ
+162 VREKQQ

-195 YNQNG
+195 YNQHG
-200 NEVYAT
+200 NEVYVT
-206 ANSSKKIQSEDKS
+206 ANSSKKIQSEDKT

-238 AAGESVSVAADGTV
+238 AAGESVNVSADGTV

-301 NIGSYKFDVAAGTYY
+301 NIGSYEFDVAAGTYY
-316 FYVGASNDALGTNA
+316 FYVGATNATLGTTA

-338 DIAYDVPTS
+338 DIAYDVPAS

-358 SNAKTDFNLNDTF
+358 SNVRTDFNLNDTF

-416 VTAKGHSDNYDIQVI
+416 VTAKGHSDTYDIQVI

-436 VENIVVKEE
+436 IENIVVKEE

-484 KVLDGETDVTS
+484 KVLDGEADVTS

-526 ERKFEYKNEV
+526 EGKFEYKNEV

-626 YTKDN
+626 YVKDAN
-631 LTSSSVVKDA
+631 LTSGTDYKKQTLFEGNFVDVKV
-641 TIFDGNLITITG
+641 GTG
-653 GKNLGAPEG
+653 TCKADSNTA
-662 KDGICNQEVQIKLDA
+662 INQGEMQIKLDA
-677 NTDASKFK
+677 GDGKEIIFVV
-685 GLILNIK
+685 K
-692 QKVALKLYM
+692 QKITLKIIA
-701 NCSTDKSGKT
+701 NASGNKKYI
-711 FVIKD
+711 IKD
-716 PTGKIVFTSN
+716 AVGTELKAGDLS
-726 DIVKN
+726 
-731 KTDNTLVEV
+731 KTADGDTTIEI

-747 TIESLTGSVRFA
+747 SFTSNGGGVRFA

>member
-1 MRRNK
+1 MKRNK

-32 GTTPSPT
+32 GTTQSPT
-39 PTPTENGGGATTTPT
+39 TTPTENGGGATTPTPT

-60 TPSQTTTTTPNQSST
+60 TPSQSTTTTPNQSST
-75 ANTPAQKVVKSISI
+75 NTPEQNKIESISV
-89 SGGKTLY
+89 SGQTK
-96 LVGEEFSFD
+96 EFLPGSEFVF
-105 GVVVTKTY
+105 GGTVTK
-113 NDETQETATA
+113 N
-123 DEVTY
+123 
-128 KIYSDEDGTKEA
+128 YSDGSQVVATEEEYIVTIYTDNSYETEA
-140 TSIATA
+140 ENIKTA

-151 YVTCGGKDNYY
+151 VVSIGDKLATYEIV
-162 AITVQEKQQ
+162 VREKQQ

-195 YNQNG
+195 YNQHG
-200 NEVYAT
+200 NEVYVT
-206 ANSSKKIQSEDKS
+206 ANSSKKIQSEDKT

-238 AAGESVSVAADGTV
+238 AAGESVNVSADGTV

-301 NIGSYKFDVAAGTYY
+301 NIGSYEFDVAAGTYY
-316 FYVGASNDALGTNA
+316 FYVGATNATLGTTA

-338 DIAYDVPTS
+338 DIAYDVPAS

-358 SNAKTDFNLNDTF
+358 SNVRTDFNLNDTF

-416 VTAKGHSDNYDIQVI
+416 VTAKGHSDTYDIQVI

-436 VENIVVKEE
+436 IENIIVKEE

-484 KVLDGETDVTS
+484 KVLDGEADVTS

-526 ERKFEYKNEV
+526 EGKFEYKNEV

-626 YTKDN
+626 YVKDAN
-631 LTSSSVVKDA
+631 LTSGTDYKKQTLFEGNFVDVKV
-641 TIFDGNLITITG
+641 GTG
-653 GKNLGAPEG
+653 TCKADSNTA
-662 KDGICNQEVQIKLDA
+662 INQGEMQIKLDA
-677 NTDASKFK
+677 GDGKEIIFVV
-685 GLILNIK
+685 K
-692 QKVALKLYM
+692 QKITLKIIA
-701 NCSTDKSGKT
+701 NASGNKKYI
-711 FVIKD
+711 IKD
-716 PTGKIVFTSN
+716 AVGTELKAGDLS
-726 DIVKN
+726 
-731 KTDNTLVEV
+731 KTADGNTTIEI

-747 TIESLTGSVRFA
+747 SFTSNGGGVRFA

>member
-1 MRRNK
+1 MKRNK

-32 GTTPSPT
+32 GTTQSPT
-39 PTPTENGGGATTTPT
+39 STPTENGGGATT

-60 TPSQTTTTTPNQSST
+60 TPSQSTTTTPNQSST
-75 ANTPAQKVVKSISI
+75 NTPEQNKIESISV
-89 SGGKTLY
+89 SGQTK
-96 LVGEEFSFD
+96 EFLPGSEFVF
-105 GVVVTKTY
+105 GGTVTK
-113 NDETQETATA
+113 N
-123 DEVTY
+123 
-128 KIYSDEDGTKEA
+128 YSDGSQVVATEEEYIVTIYTDNSYETEA
-140 TSIATA
+140 ENIKTA

-151 YVTCGGKDNYY
+151 VVSIGDKLATYEIV
-162 AITVQEKQQ
+162 VREKQQ

-195 YNQNG
+195 YNQHG
-200 NEVYAT
+200 NEVYVT
-206 ANSSKKIQSEDKS
+206 ANSSKKIQSEDKT

-238 AAGESVSVAADGTV
+238 AAGESVNVSADGTV

-301 NIGSYKFDVAAGTYY
+301 NIGSYEFDVAAGTYY
-316 FYVGASNDALGTNA
+316 FYVGATNATLGTTA

-338 DIAYDVPTS
+338 DIAYDVPAS

-358 SNAKTDFNLNDTF
+358 SNVRTDFNLNDTF

-416 VTAKGHSDNYDIQVI
+416 VTAKGHSDTYDIQVI

-436 VENIVVKEE
+436 IENIIVKEE

-484 KVLDGETDVTS
+484 KVLDGEADVTS

-526 ERKFEYKNEV
+526 EGKFEYKNEV

-626 YTKDN
+626 YVKDAN
-631 LTSSSVVKDA
+631 LTSGTDYKKQTLFEGNFVDVKV
-641 TIFDGNLITITG
+641 GTG
-653 GKNLGAPEG
+653 TCKADSNT
-662 KDGICNQEVQIKLDA
+662 DINQGEMQIKLDA
-677 NTDASKFK
+677 GDGKEIIFVV
-685 GLILNIK
+685 K
-692 QKVALKLYM
+692 QKITLKIIA
-701 NCSTDKSGKT
+701 NASGNKKYI
-711 FVIKD
+711 IKD
-716 PTGKIVFTSN
+716 AVGTELKAGDLS
-726 DIVKN
+726 
-731 KTDNTLVEV
+731 KTADGDTTIEI

-747 TIESLTGSVRFA
+747 SFTSNGGGVRFA

>member
-1 MRRNK
+1 MKRNK

-32 GTTPSPT
+32 GTTQSPT
-39 PTPTENGGGATTTPT
+39 STPT

-60 TPSQTTTTTPNQSST
+60 TPSQSTTTTPNQSST
-75 ANTPAQKVVKSISI
+75 NTPEQNKIESISV
-89 SGGKTLY
+89 SGQTK
-96 LVGEEFSFD
+96 EFLPGSEFVF
-105 GVVVTKTY
+105 GGTVTK
-113 NDETQETATA
+113 N
-123 DEVTY
+123 
-128 KIYSDEDGTKEA
+128 YSDGSQVVATEEEYIVTIYTDNSYETEA
-140 TSIATA
+140 ENIKTA

-151 YVTCGGKDNYY
+151 VVSIGDKLATYEIV
-162 AITVQEKQQ
+162 VREKQQ

-195 YNQNG
+195 YNQHG
-200 NEVYAT
+200 NEVYVT
-206 ANSSKKIQSEDKS
+206 ANSSKKIQSEDKT

-238 AAGESVSVAADGTV
+238 AAGESVNVSADGTV

-301 NIGSYKFDVAAGTYY
+301 NIGSYEFDVAAGTYY
-316 FYVGASNDALGTNA
+316 FYVGATNATLGTTA

-338 DIAYDVPTS
+338 DIAYDVPAS

-358 SNAKTDFNLNDTF
+358 SNVRTDFNLNDTF

-416 VTAKGHSDNYDIQVI
+416 VTAKGHSDTYDIQVI

-436 VENIVVKEE
+436 IENIVVKEE

-484 KVLDGETDVTS
+484 KVLDGEADVTS

-526 ERKFEYKNEV
+526 EGKFEYKNEV

-599 VYMKLSYQDYSSN
+599 VYIKLSYQDYSSN
-612 AITLTVKNFNSESY
+612 TITLTVKNFNSESY
-626 YTKDN
+626 YVKDAN
-631 LTSSSVVKDA
+631 LTSGTDYKKQTLFEGNFVDVKV
-641 TIFDGNLITITG
+641 GTG
-653 GKNLGAPEG
+653 TCKADSNTA
-662 KDGICNQEVQIKLDA
+662 INQGEMQIKLDA
-677 NTDASKFK
+677 GDGKEIIFVV
-685 GLILNIK
+685 K
-692 QKVALKLYM
+692 QKITLKIIA
-701 NCSTDKSGKT
+701 NASGNKKYI
-711 FVIKD
+711 IKD
-716 PTGKIVFTSN
+716 AVGTELKAGDLS
-726 DIVKN
+726 
-731 KTDNTLVEV
+731 KTADGDTTIEI

-747 TIESLTGSVRFA
+747 SFTSNGGGVRFA

>member
-1 MRRNK
+1 MKRNK

-32 GTTPSPT
+32 GTTQSPT
-39 PTPTENGGGATTTPT
+39 TTPTENGGGATTPTPT
-54 PTPVPT
+54 PTPVPI
-60 TPSQTTTTTPNQSST
+60 TPSQSTTTTPNQSST
-75 ANTPAQKVVKSISI
+75 NTPEQNKIESISV
-89 SGGKTLY
+89 SGQTK
-96 LVGEEFSFD
+96 EFLPGSEFVF
-105 GVVVTKTY
+105 GGTVTK
-113 NDETQETATA
+113 N
-123 DEVTY
+123 
-128 KIYSDEDGTKEA
+128 YSDGSQVVATEEEYIVTIYTDNSYETEA
-140 TSIATA
+140 ENIKTA

-151 YVTCGGKDNYY
+151 VVSIGDKLATYEIV
-162 AITVQEKQQ
+162 VREKQQ

-195 YNQNG
+195 YNQHG
-200 NEVYAT
+200 NEVYVT
-206 ANSSKKIQSEDKS
+206 ANSSKKIQSEDKT

-238 AAGESVSVAADGTV
+238 AAGESVNVSADGTV

-301 NIGSYKFDVAAGTYY
+301 NIGSYEFDVAAGTYY
-316 FYVGASNDALGTNA
+316 FYVGATNATLGTTA

-338 DIAYDVPTS
+338 DIAYDVPAS

-358 SNAKTDFNLNDTF
+358 SNVRTDFNLNDTF

-416 VTAKGHSDNYDIQVI
+416 VTAKGHSDTYDIQVI

-436 VENIVVKEE
+436 IENIVVKEE

-484 KVLDGETDVTS
+484 KVLDGEADVTS

-526 ERKFEYKNEV
+526 EGKFEYKNEV

-626 YTKDN
+626 YVKDAN
-631 LTSSSVVKDA
+631 LTSGTDYKKQTLFEGNFVDVKV
-641 TIFDGNLITITG
+641 GTG
-653 GKNLGAPEG
+653 TCKADSNTA
-662 KDGICNQEVQIKLDA
+662 INQGEMQIKLDA
-677 NTDASKFK
+677 GDGKEIIFVV
-685 GLILNIK
+685 K
-692 QKVALKLYM
+692 QKITLKIIA
-701 NCSTDKSGKT
+701 NASGNKKYI
-711 FVIKD
+711 IKD
-716 PTGKIVFTSN
+716 AVGTELKAGDLS
-726 DIVKN
+726 
-731 KTDNTLVEV
+731 KTADGDTTIEI

-747 TIESLTGSVRFA
+747 SFTSNGGGVRFA

>member
-1 MRRNK
+1 MKRNK

-27 NNTGS
+27 NNNTGS
-32 GTTPSPT
+32 GTTQSPT
-39 PTPTENGGGATTTPT
+39 TTPTENGGGATTPTPT

-60 TPSQTTTTTPNQSST
+60 TPSQSTTTTPNQSST
-75 ANTPAQKVVKSISI
+75 NTPEQNKIESISV
-89 SGGKTLY
+89 SGQTK
-96 LVGEEFSFD
+96 EFLPGSEFVF
-105 GVVVTKTY
+105 GGTVTK
-113 NDETQETATA
+113 N
-123 DEVTY
+123 
-128 KIYSDEDGTKEA
+128 YSDGSQVVATEEEYIVTIYTDNSYETEA
-140 TSIATA
+140 ENIKTA

-151 YVTCGGKDNYY
+151 VVSIGDKLATYEIV
-162 AITVQEKQQ
+162 VREKQQ

-195 YNQNG
+195 YNQHG
-200 NEVYAT
+200 NEVYVT
-206 ANSSKKIQSEDKS
+206 ANSSKKIQSEDKT

-238 AAGESVSVAADGTV
+238 AAGESVNVSADGTV

-301 NIGSYKFDVAAGTYY
+301 NIGSYEFDVAAGTYY
-316 FYVGASNDALGTNA
+316 FYVGATNATLGTTA

-338 DIAYDVPTS
+338 DIAYDVPAS

-358 SNAKTDFNLNDTF
+358 SNARTDFNLNDTF

-416 VTAKGHSDNYDIQVI
+416 VTAKGHSDTYDIQVI

-436 VENIVVKEE
+436 IENIVVKEE

-484 KVLDGETDVTS
+484 KVLDGEADVTS

-514 TTTYNITMLEVK
+514 TTTYNITMLGVK
-526 ERKFEYKNEV
+526 EGKFEYKNEV

-626 YTKDN
+626 YVKDAN
-631 LTSSSVVKDA
+631 LTSGTDYKKQTLFEGNFVDVKV
-641 TIFDGNLITITG
+641 GTG
-653 GKNLGAPEG
+653 TCKADSNTA
-662 KDGICNQEVQIKLDA
+662 INQGEMQIKLDA
-677 NTDASKFK
+677 GDGKEIIFVV
-685 GLILNIK
+685 K
-692 QKVALKLYM
+692 QKITLKIIA
-701 NCSTDKSGKT
+701 NASGNKKYI
-711 FVIKD
+711 IKD
-716 PTGKIVFTSN
+716 AVGTELKAGDLS
-726 DIVKN
+726 
-731 KTDNTLVEV
+731 KTADGDTTIEI

-747 TIESLTGSVRFA
+747 SFTSNGGGVRFA

>member
-1 MRRNK
+1 MKRNK

-32 GTTPSPT
+32 GTTQSPT
-39 PTPTENGGGATTTPT
+39 TTPTENGGGATTPTPT

-60 TPSQTTTTTPNQSST
+60 TPSQSTTTTPNQSST
-75 ANTPAQKVVKSISI
+75 NTPEQNKIESISV
-89 SGGKTLY
+89 SGQTK
-96 LVGEEFSFD
+96 EFLPGSEFVF
-105 GVVVTKTY
+105 GGTVTK
-113 NDETQETATA
+113 N
-123 DEVTY
+123 
-128 KIYSDEDGTKEA
+128 YSDGSQVVATEEEYIVTIYTDNSYETEA
-140 TSIATA
+140 ENIKTA

-151 YVTCGGKDNYY
+151 VVSIGDKLATYEIV
-162 AITVQEKQQ
+162 VREKQQ

-195 YNQNG
+195 YNQHG
-200 NEVYAT
+200 NEVYVT
-206 ANSSKKIQSEDKS
+206 ANSSKKIQSEDKT

-238 AAGESVSVAADGTV
+238 AAGESVNVSADGTV

-289 YSREVASAADKT
+289 YSREVASDADKT
-301 NIGSYKFDVAAGTYY
+301 NIGSYEFDVAAGTYY
-316 FYVGASNDALGTNA
+316 FYVGATNATLGTTA

-338 DIAYDVPTS
+338 DIAYDVPAS

-358 SNAKTDFNLNDTF
+358 SNVRTDFNLNDTF

-416 VTAKGHSDNYDIQVI
+416 VTAKGHSDTYDIQVI

-436 VENIVVKEE
+436 IENIVVKEE

-484 KVLDGETDVTS
+484 KVLDGEADVTS

-526 ERKFEYKNEV
+526 EGKFEYKNEV

-626 YTKDN
+626 YVKDAN
-631 LTSSSVVKDA
+631 LTSGTDYKKQTLFEGNFVDVKV
-641 TIFDGNLITITG
+641 GTG
-653 GKNLGAPEG
+653 TCKADSNTA
-662 KDGICNQEVQIKLDA
+662 INQGEMQIKLDA
-677 NTDASKFK
+677 GDGKEIIFVV
-685 GLILNIK
+685 K
-692 QKVALKLYM
+692 QKITLKIIA
-701 NCSTDKSGKT
+701 NASGNKKYI
-711 FVIKD
+711 IKD
-716 PTGKIVFTSN
+716 AVGTELKAGDLS
-726 DIVKN
+726 
-731 KTDNTLVEV
+731 KTADGDTTIEI

-747 TIESLTGSVRFA
+747 SFTSNGGGVRFA

>member
-1 MRRNK
+1 MKRNK

-32 GTTPSPT
+32 GTTQSPT
-39 PTPTENGGGATTTPT
+39 QTPTENGGGATTPTPT

-60 TPSQTTTTTPNQSST
+60 TPSQSTTTTPNQSST
-75 ANTPAQKVVKSISI
+75 NTPEQNKIESISV
-89 SGGKTLY
+89 SGQTK
-96 LVGEEFSFD
+96 EFLPGSEFVF
-105 GVVVTKTY
+105 GGTVTK
-113 NDETQETATA
+113 N
-123 DEVTY
+123 
-128 KIYSDEDGTKEA
+128 YSDGSQVVATEEEYIVTIYTDNSYETEA
-140 TSIATA
+140 ENIKTA

-151 YVTCGGKDNYY
+151 VVSIGDKLATYEIV
-162 AITVQEKQQ
+162 VREKQQ

-195 YNQNG
+195 YNQHG
-200 NEVYAT
+200 NEVYVT
-206 ANSSKKIQSEDKS
+206 ANSSKKIQSEDKT

-238 AAGESVSVAADGTV
+238 AAGESVNVSADGTV

-301 NIGSYKFDVAAGTYY
+301 NIGSYEFDVAAGTYY
-316 FYVGASNDALGTNA
+316 FYVGATNATLGTTA

-338 DIAYDVPTS
+338 DIAYDVPAS

-358 SNAKTDFNLNDTF
+358 SNVRTDFNLNDTF

-390 SKEDYKVTNT
+390 SKEDYKVTNN

-416 VTAKGHSDNYDIQVI
+416 VTAKGHSDTYDIQVI

-436 VENIVVKEE
+436 IENIVVKEE

-484 KVLDGETDVTS
+484 KVLDGEADVTS

-526 ERKFEYKNEV
+526 EGKFEYKNEV

-626 YTKDN
+626 YVKDAN
-631 LTSSSVVKDA
+631 LTSGTDYKKQTLFEGNFVDVKV
-641 TIFDGNLITITG
+641 GTG
-653 GKNLGAPEG
+653 TCKADSNTA
-662 KDGICNQEVQIKLDA
+662 INQGEMQIKLDA
-677 NTDASKFK
+677 GDGKEIIFVV
-685 GLILNIK
+685 K
-692 QKVALKLYM
+692 QKITLKIIA
-701 NCSTDKSGKT
+701 NASGNKKYI
-711 FVIKD
+711 IKD
-716 PTGKIVFTSN
+716 AVGTELKAGDLS
-726 DIVKN
+726 
-731 KTDNTLVEV
+731 KTADGDTTIEI

-747 TIESLTGSVRFA
+747 SFASNGGGVRFA

>member
-1 MRRNK
+1 MKRNK

-32 GTTPSPT
+32 GTTQSPT
-39 PTPTENGGGATTTPT
+39 TTPTENGGGATTPTPT

-60 TPSQTTTTTPNQSST
+60 TPSQSTTTTPNQSST
-75 ANTPAQKVVKSISI
+75 NTPEQNKIESISV
-89 SGGKTLY
+89 SGQTK
-96 LVGEEFSFD
+96 EFLPGSEFVF
-105 GVVVTKTY
+105 GGTVTK
-113 NDETQETATA
+113 N
-123 DEVTY
+123 
-128 KIYSDEDGTKEA
+128 YSDGSQVVATEEEYIVTIYTDNSYETEA
-140 TSIATA
+140 ENIKTA

-151 YVTCGGKDNYY
+151 VVSIGDKLATYEIV
-162 AITVQEKQQ
+162 VREKQQ

-195 YNQNG
+195 YNQHG
-200 NEVYAT
+200 NEVYVT
-206 ANSSKKIQSEDKS
+206 ANSSKKIQSEDKT

-238 AAGESVSVAADGTV
+238 AAGESVNVSADGTV

-301 NIGSYKFDVAAGTYY
+301 NIGSYEFDVAAGTYY
-316 FYVGASNDALGTNA
+316 FYVGATNATLGTTA

-338 DIAYDVPTS
+338 DIAYDVPAS

-358 SNAKTDFNLNDTF
+358 SNVRTDFNLNDTF

-416 VTAKGHSDNYDIQVI
+416 VTAKGHSDTYDIQVI

-436 VENIVVKEE
+436 IENIVVKEE

-484 KVLDGETDVTS
+484 KVLDGEADVTS

-526 ERKFEYKNEV
+526 EGKFEYKNEV

-599 VYMKLSYQDYSSN
+599 VYLKLSYQDYSSN

-626 YTKDN
+626 YIKDAN
-631 LTSSSVVKDA
+631 LTSGTDYKKQTLFEGNFVDVKV
-641 TIFDGNLITITG
+641 GTG
-653 GKNLGAPEG
+653 TCKADSNTA
-662 KDGICNQEVQIKLDA
+662 INQGEMQIKLDA
-677 NTDASKFK
+677 GDGKEIIFVV
-685 GLILNIK
+685 K
-692 QKVALKLYM
+692 QKITLKIIA
-701 NCSTDKSGKT
+701 NASGNKKYI
-711 FVIKD
+711 IKD
-716 PTGKIVFTSN
+716 AVGTELKTGDLS
-726 DIVKN
+726 
-731 KTDNTLVEV
+731 KTADGDTTIEI

-747 TIESLTGSVRFA
+747 SFTSNGGGVRFA

>member
-1 MRRNK
+1 MKRNK

-32 GTTPSPT
+32 GTTQSPT
-39 PTPTENGGGATTTPT
+39 QTPTENGGGATTPTPT

-60 TPSQTTTTTPNQSST
+60 TPSQSTTTTPNQSST
-75 ANTPAQKVVKSISI
+75 NTHEQNKIESISV
-89 SGGKTLY
+89 SGQTK
-96 LVGEEFSFD
+96 EFLPGSEFVF
-105 GVVVTKTY
+105 GGTVTK
-113 NDETQETATA
+113 N
-123 DEVTY
+123 
-128 KIYSDEDGTKEA
+128 YSDGSQVVATEEEYIVTIYTDNSYETEA
-140 TSIATA
+140 ENIKTA

-151 YVTCGGKDNYY
+151 VVSIGDKLATYEIV
-162 AITVQEKQQ
+162 VREKQQ

-195 YNQNG
+195 YNQHG
-200 NEVYAT
+200 NEVYVT
-206 ANSSKKIQSEDKS
+206 ANSSKKIQSEDKT

-238 AAGESVSVAADGTV
+238 AAGESVNVSADGTV

-301 NIGSYKFDVAAGTYY
+301 NIGSYEFDVAAGTYY
-316 FYVGASNDALGTNA
+316 FYVGATNATLGTTA

-338 DIAYDVPTS
+338 DIAYDVPAS

-358 SNAKTDFNLNDTF
+358 SNVRTDFNLNDTF

-416 VTAKGHSDNYDIQVI
+416 VTAKGHSDTYDIQVI

-436 VENIVVKEE
+436 IENIVVKEE

-484 KVLDGETDVTS
+484 KVLDGEADVTS

-526 ERKFEYKNEV
+526 EGKFEYKNEV

-626 YTKDN
+626 YVKDAN
-631 LTSSSVVKDA
+631 LTSGTDYKKQTLFEGNFVDVKVGTGTCKADSNT
-641 TIFDGNLITITG
+641 TI
-653 GKNLGAPEG
+653 
-662 KDGICNQEVQIKLDA
+662 NQGEMQIKLDA
-677 NTDASKFK
+677 GDGKEIIFVV
-685 GLILNIK
+685 K
-692 QKVALKLYM
+692 QKITLKIIA
-701 NCSTDKSGKT
+701 NASGNKKYI
-711 FVIKD
+711 IKD
-716 PTGKIVFTSN
+716 AVGTELKAGDLS
-726 DIVKN
+726 
-731 KTDNTLVEV
+731 KTADGDTTIEI

-747 TIESLTGSVRFA
+747 SFTSNGGGVRFA

>member
-1 MRRNK
+1 MKRNK

-32 GTTPSPT
+32 GTTQSPT
-39 PTPTENGGGATTTPT
+39 TTPTENGGGATTPTPT

-60 TPSQTTTTTPNQSST
+60 TPSQSTTTTPNQSST
-75 ANTPAQKVVKSISI
+75 NTPEQNKIESISV
-89 SGGKTLY
+89 SGQTK
-96 LVGEEFSFD
+96 EFLPGSEFVF
-105 GVVVTKTY
+105 GGTVTK
-113 NDETQETATA
+113 N
-123 DEVTY
+123 
-128 KIYSDEDGTKEA
+128 YSDGSQVVATEEEYIVTIYTDNSYETEA
-140 TSIATA
+140 ENIKTA

-151 YVTCGGKDNYY
+151 VVSIGDKLATYEIV
-162 AITVQEKQQ
+162 VREKQQ

-195 YNQNG
+195 YNQHG
-200 NEVYAT
+200 NEVYVT
-206 ANSSKKIQSEDKS
+206 ANSSKKIQSEDKT

-238 AAGESVSVAADGTV
+238 AAGESVNVSADGTV

-289 YSREVASAADKT
+289 YSREVGSAADKT
-301 NIGSYKFDVAAGTYY
+301 NIGSYEFDVSAGTYY
-316 FYVGASNDALGTNA
+316 FYVGATNATLGTTA

-338 DIAYDVPTS
+338 DIAYDVPAS

-358 SNAKTDFNLNDTF
+358 SNVRTDFNLNDTF

-416 VTAKGHSDNYDIQVI
+416 VTAKGHSDTYDIQVI

-436 VENIVVKEE
+436 IENIVVKEE

-484 KVLDGETDVTS
+484 KVLDGEADVTS

-526 ERKFEYKNEV
+526 EGKFEYKNEV

-626 YTKDN
+626 YVKDAN
-631 LTSSSVVKDA
+631 LTSGTDYKKQTLFEGNFVDVKV
-641 TIFDGNLITITG
+641 GTG
-653 GKNLGAPEG
+653 TCKADSNTA
-662 KDGICNQEVQIKLDA
+662 INQGEMQIKLDA
-677 NTDASKFK
+677 GDGKEIIFVV
-685 GLILNIK
+685 K
-692 QKVALKLYM
+692 QKITLKIIA
-701 NCSTDKSGKT
+701 NASGNKKYI
-711 FVIKD
+711 IKD
-716 PTGKIVFTSN
+716 AVGTELKAGDLS
-726 DIVKN
+726 
-731 KTDNTLVEV
+731 KTADGDTTIEI

-747 TIESLTGSVRFA
+747 SFTSNGGGVRFA

>member
-1 MRRNK
+1 MKRNK

-32 GTTPSPT
+32 GTTQSPT
-39 PTPTENGGGATTTPT
+39 TTPTENGGGATTPTPT

-60 TPSQTTTTTPNQSST
+60 TPSQSTTTTPNQSST
-75 ANTPAQKVVKSISI
+75 NTPEQNKIESISV
-89 SGGKTLY
+89 SGQTK
-96 LVGEEFSFD
+96 EFLPGSEFVF
-105 GVVVTKTY
+105 GGTVTK
-113 NDETQETATA
+113 N
-123 DEVTY
+123 
-128 KIYSDEDGTKEA
+128 YSDGSQVVATEEEYIVTIYTDNSYETEA
-140 TSIATA
+140 ENIKTA

-151 YVTCGGKDNYY
+151 VVSIGDKLATYEIV
-162 AITVQEKQQ
+162 VREKQQ

-195 YNQNG
+195 YNQHG
-200 NEVYAT
+200 NEVYVT
-206 ANSSKKIQSEDKS
+206 ANSSKKIQSEDKT

-238 AAGESVSVAADGTV
+238 AAGESVNVSADGTV

-301 NIGSYKFDVAAGTYY
+301 NIGSYEFDVAAGTYY
-316 FYVGASNDALGTNA
+316 FYVGATNATLGTTA

-338 DIAYDVPTS
+338 DIAYDVPAS

-358 SNAKTDFNLNDTF
+358 SNVRTDFNLNDTF

-416 VTAKGHSDNYDIQVI
+416 VTAKGHSDTYDIQVI

-436 VENIVVKEE
+436 IENIVVKEE

-471 TQDIAYDAEKITY
+471 TQDISYDAEKITY
-484 KVLDGETDVTS
+484 KVLDGEADVTS

-526 ERKFEYKNEV
+526 EGKFEYKNEV

-626 YTKDN
+626 YVKDAN
-631 LTSSSVVKDA
+631 LTSGTDYKKQTLFEGNFVDVKV
-641 TIFDGNLITITG
+641 GTG
-653 GKNLGAPEG
+653 TCKADSNTA
-662 KDGICNQEVQIKLDA
+662 INQGEMQIKLDA
-677 NTDASKFK
+677 GDGKEIIFVV
-685 GLILNIK
+685 K
-692 QKVALKLYM
+692 QKITLKIIA
-701 NCSTDKSGKT
+701 NASGNKKYI
-711 FVIKD
+711 IKD
-716 PTGKIVFTSN
+716 AVGTELKAGDLS
-726 DIVKN
+726 
-731 KTDNTLVEV
+731 KTADGDTTIEI

-747 TIESLTGSVRFA
+747 SFTSNGGGVRFA

>member
-1 MRRNK
+1 MKRNK

-32 GTTPSPT
+32 GTTQSPT
-39 PTPTENGGGATTTPT
+39 TTPTENGGGATTPTPT

-60 TPSQTTTTTPNQSST
+60 TPSQSTTTTPNQSST
-75 ANTPAQKVVKSISI
+75 NTPEQNKIESISV
-89 SGGKTLY
+89 SGQTK
-96 LVGEEFSFD
+96 EFLPGSEFVF
-105 GVVVTKTY
+105 GGTVTK
-113 NDETQETATA
+113 N
-123 DEVTY
+123 
-128 KIYSDEDGTKEA
+128 YSDGSQVVATEEEYIVTIYTDNSYETEA
-140 TSIATA
+140 ENIKTA

-151 YVTCGGKDNYY
+151 VVSIGDKLATYEIV
-162 AITVQEKQQ
+162 VREKQQ

-184 TKTDISTKVDI
+184 TETDISTKVDI
-195 YNQNG
+195 YNQHG
-200 NEVYAT
+200 NEVYVT
-206 ANSSKKIQSEDKS
+206 ANSSKKIQSEDKT

-238 AAGESVSVAADGTV
+238 AAGESVNVSADGTV

-301 NIGSYKFDVAAGTYY
+301 NIGSYEFDVAAGTYY
-316 FYVGASNDALGTNA
+316 FYVGATNATLGTTA

-338 DIAYDVPTS
+338 DIAYDVPAS

-358 SNAKTDFNLNDTF
+358 SNVRTDFNLNDTF

-390 SKEDYKVTNT
+390 SKEDYKVTNI

-416 VTAKGHSDNYDIQVI
+416 VTAKGHSDTYDIQVI

-436 VENIVVKEE
+436 IENIVVKEE

-484 KVLDGETDVTS
+484 KVLDGEADVTS

-526 ERKFEYKNEV
+526 EGKFEYKNEV

-626 YTKDN
+626 YVKDAN
-631 LTSSSVVKDA
+631 LTSGTDYKKQTLFEGNFVDVKV
-641 TIFDGNLITITG
+641 GTG
-653 GKNLGAPEG
+653 TCKADSNTA
-662 KDGICNQEVQIKLDA
+662 INQGEMQIKLDA
-677 NTDASKFK
+677 GDGKEIIFVV
-685 GLILNIK
+685 K
-692 QKVALKLYM
+692 QKITLKIIA
-701 NCSTDKSGKT
+701 NASGNKKYI
-711 FVIKD
+711 IKD
-716 PTGKIVFTSN
+716 AVGTELKAGDLS
-726 DIVKN
+726 
-731 KTDNTLVEV
+731 KTADGDTTIEI

-747 TIESLTGSVRFA
+747 SFTSNGGGVRFA

>member
-1 MRRNK
+1 MKRNK

-32 GTTPSPT
+32 GTTQSPT
-39 PTPTENGGGATTTPT
+39 TTPTENGGGATTPTPT

-60 TPSQTTTTTPNQSST
+60 TPSQSTTTTPNQSST
-75 ANTPAQKVVKSISI
+75 NTPEQNKIESISV
-89 SGGKTLY
+89 SGQTK
-96 LVGEEFSFD
+96 EFLPGSEFVF
-105 GVVVTKTY
+105 GGTVTK
-113 NDETQETATA
+113 N
-123 DEVTY
+123 
-128 KIYSDEDGTKEA
+128 YSDGSQVVATEEEYIVTIYTDNSYETEA
-140 TSIATA
+140 ENIKTA

-151 YVTCGGKDNYY
+151 VVSIGDKLATYEIV
-162 AITVQEKQQ
+162 VREKQQ

-195 YNQNG
+195 YNQHE
-200 NEVYAT
+200 NEVYVT
-206 ANSSKKIQSEDKS
+206 ANSSKKIQSEDKT

-238 AAGESVSVAADGTV
+238 AAGESVNVSADGTV

-301 NIGSYKFDVAAGTYY
+301 NIGSYEFDVAAGTYY
-316 FYVGASNDALGTNA
+316 FYVGATNATLGTTA

-338 DIAYDVPTS
+338 DIAYDVPAS

-358 SNAKTDFNLNDTF
+358 SNVRTDFNLNDTF

-416 VTAKGHSDNYDIQVI
+416 VTAKGHSDTYDIQVI

-436 VENIVVKEE
+436 IENIVVKEE

-484 KVLDGETDVTS
+484 KVLDGEADVTS

-526 ERKFEYKNEV
+526 EGKFEYKNEV

-626 YTKDN
+626 YVKDAN
-631 LTSSSVVKDA
+631 LTSGTDYKKQTLFEGNFVDVKV
-641 TIFDGNLITITG
+641 GTG
-653 GKNLGAPEG
+653 TCKADSNTA
-662 KDGICNQEVQIKLDA
+662 INQGEMQIKLDA
-677 NTDASKFK
+677 GDGKEIIFVV
-685 GLILNIK
+685 K
-692 QKVALKLYM
+692 QKITLKIIA
-701 NCSTDKSGKT
+701 NASGNKKYI
-711 FVIKD
+711 IKD
-716 PTGKIVFTSN
+716 AVGTELKAGDLS
-726 DIVKN
+726 
-731 KTDNTLVEV
+731 KTADGDTTIEI

-747 TIESLTGSVRFA
+747 SFTSNGGGVRFA

>member
-32 GTTPSPT
+32 GTTQSPT
-39 PTPTENGGGATTTPT
+39 TTPTENGGGATTPTPT

-60 TPSQTTTTTPNQSST
+60 TPSQSTTPTPNQSST
-75 ANTPAQKVVKSISI
+75 NTPEQNKIESISV
-89 SGGKTLY
+89 SGQTK
-96 LVGEEFSFD
+96 EFLPGSEFVF
-105 GVVVTKTY
+105 GGTVTK
-113 NDETQETATA
+113 N
-123 DEVTY
+123 
-128 KIYSDEDGTKEA
+128 YSDGSQVVATEEEYIVTIYTDNSYETEA
-140 TSIATA
+140 ENIKTA

-151 YVTCGGKDNYY
+151 VVSIGDKLATYEIV
-162 AITVQEKQQ
+162 VREKQQ

-195 YNQNG
+195 YNQHG
-200 NEVYAT
+200 NEVYVT
-206 ANSSKKIQSEDKS
+206 ANSSKKIQSEDKT

-238 AAGESVSVAADGTV
+238 AAGESVNVSADGTV

-267 LTFYGMPSSEQKR
+267 LTFYGMSSSEQKR

-301 NIGSYKFDVAAGTYY
+301 NIGSYEFDVAAGTYY
-316 FYVGASNDALGTNA
+316 FYVGATNATLGTTA

-338 DIAYDVPTS
+338 DIAYDVPAS

-358 SNAKTDFNLNDTF
+358 SNVRTDFNLNDTF

-416 VTAKGHSDNYDIQVI
+416 VTAKGHSDTYDIQVI

-436 VENIVVKEE
+436 IENIVVKEE

-484 KVLDGETDVTS
+484 KVLDGEADVTS

-526 ERKFEYKNEV
+526 EGKFEYKNEV

-626 YTKDN
+626 YVKDAN
-631 LTSSSVVKDA
+631 LTSGTDYKKQTLFEGNFVDVKV
-641 TIFDGNLITITG
+641 GTG
-653 GKNLGAPEG
+653 TCKADSNTA
-662 KDGICNQEVQIKLDA
+662 INQGEMQIKLDA
-677 NTDASKFK
+677 GDGKEIIFVV
-685 GLILNIK
+685 K
-692 QKVALKLYM
+692 QKITLKIIA
-701 NCSTDKSGKT
+701 NASGNKKYI
-711 FVIKD
+711 IKD
-716 PTGKIVFTSN
+716 AVGTELKAGDLS
-726 DIVKN
+726 
-731 KTDNTLVEV
+731 KTADGDTTIEI

-747 TIESLTGSVRFA
+747 SFTSNGGGVRFA

>member
-1 MRRNK
+1 MKRNK

-32 GTTPSPT
+32 GTTQSPT
-39 PTPTENGGGATTTPT
+39 TTPTENGGGATTPTPT

-60 TPSQTTTTTPNQSST
+60 TPSQSTTTTPNQSST
-75 ANTPAQKVVKSISI
+75 NTPEQNKIESISV
-89 SGGKTLY
+89 SGQTK
-96 LVGEEFSFD
+96 EFLPGSEFVF
-105 GVVVTKTY
+105 GGTVTK
-113 NDETQETATA
+113 N
-123 DEVTY
+123 
-128 KIYSDEDGTKEA
+128 YSDGSQVVATEEEYIVTIYTDNSYETEA
-140 TSIATA
+140 ENIKTA

-151 YVTCGGKDNYY
+151 VVSIGDKLATYEIV
-162 AITVQEKQQ
+162 VREKQQ

-195 YNQNG
+195 YNQHG
-200 NEVYAT
+200 NEVYVT
-206 ANSSKKIQSEDKS
+206 ANSSKKIQSEDKT

-238 AAGESVSVAADGTV
+238 AAGESVNVSADGTV

-301 NIGSYKFDVAAGTYY
+301 NIGSYEFDVAAGTYY
-316 FYVGASNDALGTNA
+316 FYVGATNATLGTTA

-338 DIAYDVPTS
+338 DIAYDVPAS

-358 SNAKTDFNLNDTF
+358 SNVRTDFNLNDTF

-380 KNNLGTWDIL
+380 KNNLGTCDIL

-416 VTAKGHSDNYDIQVI
+416 VTAKGHSDTYDIQVI

-436 VENIVVKEE
+436 IENIVVKEE

-484 KVLDGETDVTS
+484 KVLDGEADVTS

-526 ERKFEYKNEV
+526 EGKFEYKNEV

-626 YTKDN
+626 YVKDAN
-631 LTSSSVVKDA
+631 LTSGTDYKKQTLFEGNFVDVKV
-641 TIFDGNLITITG
+641 GTG
-653 GKNLGAPEG
+653 TCKADSNTA
-662 KDGICNQEVQIKLDA
+662 INQGEMQIKLDA
-677 NTDASKFK
+677 GDGKEIIFVV
-685 GLILNIK
+685 K
-692 QKVALKLYM
+692 QKITLKIIA
-701 NCSTDKSGKT
+701 NASGNKKYI
-711 FVIKD
+711 IKD
-716 PTGKIVFTSN
+716 AVGTELKAGDLS
-726 DIVKN
+726 
-731 KTDNTLVEV
+731 KTADGDTTIEI

-747 TIESLTGSVRFA
+747 SFTSNGGGVRFA

>member
-32 GTTPSPT
+32 GTTQSPT
-39 PTPTENGGGATTTPT
+39 TTPTENGGGATTPTPT

-60 TPSQTTTTTPNQSST
+60 TPSQSTTTTPNQSST
-75 ANTPAQKVVKSISI
+75 NTPEQNKIESISV
-89 SGGKTLY
+89 SGQTK
-96 LVGEEFSFD
+96 EFLPGSEFVF
-105 GVVVTKTY
+105 GGTVTK
-113 NDETQETATA
+113 N
-123 DEVTY
+123 
-128 KIYSDEDGTKEA
+128 YSDGSQVVATEEEYIVTIYTDNSYETEA
-140 TSIATA
+140 ENIKTA

-151 YVTCGGKDNYY
+151 VVSIGDKLATYEIV
-162 AITVQEKQQ
+162 VREKQQ

-184 TKTDISTKVDI
+184 TETDISTKVDI
-195 YNQNG
+195 YNQHG
-200 NEVYAT
+200 NEVYVT
-206 ANSSKKIQSEDKS
+206 ANSSKKIQSEDKT

-238 AAGESVSVAADGTV
+238 AAGESVNVSADGTV

-301 NIGSYKFDVAAGTYY
+301 NIGSYEFDVAAGTYY
-316 FYVGASNDALGTNA
+316 FYVGATNATLGTTA

-338 DIAYDVPTS
+338 DIAYDVPAS

-358 SNAKTDFNLNDTF
+358 SNVRTDFNLNDTF

-416 VTAKGHSDNYDIQVI
+416 VTAKGHSDTYDIQVI

-436 VENIVVKEE
+436 IENIVVKEE

-484 KVLDGETDVTS
+484 KVLDGEADVTS

-526 ERKFEYKNEV
+526 EGKFEYKNEV

-626 YTKDN
+626 YVKDAN
-631 LTSSSVVKDA
+631 LTSGTDYKKQTLFEGNFVDVKV
-641 TIFDGNLITITG
+641 GTG
-653 GKNLGAPEG
+653 TCKADSNTA
-662 KDGICNQEVQIKLDA
+662 INQGEMQIKLDA
-677 NTDASKFK
+677 GDGKEIIFVV
-685 GLILNIK
+685 K
-692 QKVALKLYM
+692 QKITLKIIA
-701 NCSTDKSGKT
+701 NASGNKKYI
-711 FVIKD
+711 IKD
-716 PTGKIVFTSN
+716 AVGTELKTGDLS
-726 DIVKN
+726 
-731 KTDNTLVEV
+731 KTADGDTTIEI

-747 TIESLTGSVRFA
+747 SFTSNGGGVRFA

>member
-1 MRRNK
+1 MKRNK

-32 GTTPSPT
+32 GTTQSPT
-39 PTPTENGGGATTTPT
+39 TTPTENGGGATTPTPT

-60 TPSQTTTTTPNQSST
+60 TPSQSTTTTPNQSST
-75 ANTPAQKVVKSISI
+75 NTPEQNKIESISV
-89 SGGKTLY
+89 SGQTK
-96 LVGEEFSFD
+96 EFLPGSEFVF
-105 GVVVTKTY
+105 GGTVTK
-113 NDETQETATA
+113 N
-123 DEVTY
+123 
-128 KIYSDEDGTKEA
+128 YSDGSQVVATEEEYIVTIYTDNSYETEA
-140 TSIATA
+140 ENIKTA

-151 YVTCGGKDNYY
+151 VVSIGDKLATYEIV
-162 AITVQEKQQ
+162 VREKQQ

-195 YNQNG
+195 YNQHG
-200 NEVYAT
+200 NEVYVT
-206 ANSSKKIQSEDKS
+206 ANSSKKIQSEDKT

-238 AAGESVSVAADGTV
+238 AAGESVNVSADGTV

-301 NIGSYKFDVAAGTYY
+301 NIGSYEFDVAAGTYY
-316 FYVGASNDALGTNA
+316 FYVGATNATLGTTA

-338 DIAYDVPTS
+338 DIAYDVPAS

-358 SNAKTDFNLNDTF
+358 SNVRTDFNLNDTF

-416 VTAKGHSDNYDIQVI
+416 VTAKGHSDTYDIQVI

-436 VENIVVKEE
+436 IENIVVKEE

-471 TQDIAYDAEKITY
+471 TQDIAYDAEKITH
-484 KVLDGETDVTS
+484 KVLDGEADVTS

-526 ERKFEYKNEV
+526 EGKFEYKNEV

-626 YTKDN
+626 YVKDAN
-631 LTSSSVVKDA
+631 LTSGTDYKKQTLFEGNFVDVKV
-641 TIFDGNLITITG
+641 GTG
-653 GKNLGAPEG
+653 TCKADSNTA
-662 KDGICNQEVQIKLDA
+662 INQGEMQIKLDA
-677 NTDASKFK
+677 GDGKEIIFVV
-685 GLILNIK
+685 K
-692 QKVALKLYM
+692 QKITLKIIA
-701 NCSTDKSGKT
+701 NASGNKKYI
-711 FVIKD
+711 IKD
-716 PTGKIVFTSN
+716 AVGTELKAGDLS
-726 DIVKN
+726 
-731 KTDNTLVEV
+731 KTADGDTTIEI

-747 TIESLTGSVRFA
+747 SFTSNGGGVRFA

>member
-1 MRRNK
+1 MKRNK

-32 GTTPSPT
+32 GTTQSPT
-39 PTPTENGGGATTTPT
+39 TTPTENGGGATTPTPT

-60 TPSQTTTTTPNQSST
+60 TPSQSTTTTPNQSST
-75 ANTPAQKVVKSISI
+75 NTPEQNKIESISV
-89 SGGKTLY
+89 SGQTK
-96 LVGEEFSFD
+96 EFLPGSEFVF
-105 GVVVTKTY
+105 GGTVTK
-113 NDETQETATA
+113 N
-123 DEVTY
+123 
-128 KIYSDEDGTKEA
+128 YSDGSQVVATEEEYIVTIYTDNSYETEA
-140 TSIATA
+140 ENIKTA

-151 YVTCGGKDNYY
+151 VVSIGDKLATYEIV
-162 AITVQEKQQ
+162 VREKQQ

-195 YNQNG
+195 YNQHG
-200 NEVYAT
+200 NEVYVT
-206 ANSSKKIQSEDKS
+206 ANSSKKIQSEDKT

-238 AAGESVSVAADGTV
+238 AAGESVNVSADGTV

-301 NIGSYKFDVAAGTYY
+301 NIGSYEFDVAAGTYY
-316 FYVGASNDALGTNA
+316 FYVGATNATLGTTA

-338 DIAYDVPTS
+338 DIAYDVPAS

-358 SNAKTDFNLNDTF
+358 SNVRTDFNLNDTF

-416 VTAKGHSDNYDIQVI
+416 VTAKGHSDTYDIQVI

-436 VENIVVKEE
+436 IENIVVKEE

-484 KVLDGETDVTS
+484 KVLDGEADVTS

-526 ERKFEYKNEV
+526 EGKFEYKNEV

-612 AITLTVKNFNSESY
+612 TITLTVKNFNSESY
-626 YTKDN
+626 YVKDAN
-631 LTSSSVVKDA
+631 LTSGTDYKKQTLFEGNFVDVKV
-641 TIFDGNLITITG
+641 GTG
-653 GKNLGAPEG
+653 TCKADSNTA
-662 KDGICNQEVQIKLDA
+662 INQGEMQIKLDPG
-677 NTDASKFK
+677 DGKEIIFVV
-685 GLILNIK
+685 K
-692 QKVALKLYM
+692 QKITLKIIA
-701 NCSTDKSGKT
+701 NASGNKKYI
-711 FVIKD
+711 IKD
-716 PTGKIVFTSN
+716 AVGTELKAGDLS
-726 DIVKN
+726 
-731 KTDNTLVEV
+731 KTADGDTTIEI

-747 TIESLTGSVRFA
+747 SFTSNGGGVRFA

>member
-1 MRRNK
+1 MKRNK

-32 GTTPSPT
+32 GTTQSPT
-39 PTPTENGGGATTTPT
+39 TTPTENGGGATTPTPT

-60 TPSQTTTTTPNQSST
+60 TPSQSTTTTPNQSST
-75 ANTPAQKVVKSISI
+75 NTPEQNKIESISV
-89 SGGKTLY
+89 SGQTK
-96 LVGEEFSFD
+96 EFLPGSEFVF
-105 GVVVTKTY
+105 GGTVTK
-113 NDETQETATA
+113 N
-123 DEVTY
+123 
-128 KIYSDEDGTKEA
+128 YSDGSQVVATEEEYIVTIYTDNSYETEA
-140 TSIATA
+140 ENIKTA

-151 YVTCGGKDNYY
+151 VVSIGDKLATYEIV
-162 AITVQEKQQ
+162 VREKQQ

-195 YNQNG
+195 YNQHG
-200 NEVYAT
+200 NEVYVT
-206 ANSSKKIQSEDKS
+206 ANSSKKIQSEDKT

-238 AAGESVSVAADGTV
+238 AAGESVNVSADGTV

-301 NIGSYKFDVAAGTYY
+301 NIGSYEFDVAAGTYY
-316 FYVGASNDALGTNA
+316 FYVGATNATLGTTA

-338 DIAYDVPTS
+338 DIAYDVPAS

-358 SNAKTDFNLNDTF
+358 SNVRTDFNLNDTF

-416 VTAKGHSDNYDIQVI
+416 VTAKGHSDTYDIQVI

-436 VENIVVKEE
+436 IESITVKED
-445 AKGVYKQGEVI
+445 AKEVYKQGEEI
-456 SLSGL
+456 SFSGL

-484 KVLDGETDVTS
+484 KVLDGEADVTS

-526 ERKFEYKNEV
+526 EGKFEYKNEV

-626 YTKDN
+626 YVKDAN
-631 LTSSSVVKDA
+631 LTSGTDYKKQTLFEGNFVDVKV
-641 TIFDGNLITITG
+641 GTG
-653 GKNLGAPEG
+653 TCKADSNTA
-662 KDGICNQEVQIKLDA
+662 INQGEMQIKLDA
-677 NTDASKFK
+677 GDGKEIIFVV
-685 GLILNIK
+685 K
-692 QKVALKLYM
+692 QKITLKIIA
-701 NCSTDKSGKT
+701 NASGNKKYI
-711 FVIKD
+711 IKD
-716 PTGKIVFTSN
+716 AVGTELKAGDLS
-726 DIVKN
+726 
-731 KTDNTLVEV
+731 KTADGDTTIEI

-747 TIESLTGSVRFA
+747 SFTSNGGGVRFA